1 MDGLLAY
8 LAWHKELARR
18 TCEDTDVAPAAQLRV
33 GSDELPD
40 TLALGLRRVEL
51 DGDFL

>member
-18 TCEDTDVAPAAQLRV
+18 TYEDTDVTLAAQLRV
-33 GSDELPD
+33 GGDELPD
-40 TLALGLRRVEL
+40 TLALGLRRVER
-51 DGDFL
+51 DGDCL